1 MTTRRSTLPP
11 ASPASADPARTG
23 SGAPP
28 ASGLLARI
36 ARRLSSHWKRSL
48 IAAVG
53 VLVLLAVAA
62 GASGEPSDD
71 PSVPGTESQ
80 QAVDLFQ
87 AHSPAFGGAD
97 STLVFTVG
105 NGSVS
110 DPQPKAAIEGALAKV
125 RELDGVELAP
135 SPFDEGGQVSE
146 DGRLAAVDVRYSTDV
161 AKIDKE
167 DGEALIAAGETAE
180 PEVRVEARGYLVD
193 LAAEQDAPVGEL
205 IGVLVA
211 IILLTLLFRSFAA
224 MGATLIGALVGVAA
238 GQILLAAVSAPLG
251 LPTFSAVLAMML
263 GLGAGIDY
271 SLLIIGRYREQRALG
286 DDVQEAAARAASTSG
301 RAVVAAGLIVMV
313 AIAGL
318 LVIGV
323 PFVGK
328 MGLGAAIAVGAV
340 VVSALTILPIM
351 MGAFGRRL
359 VPKKPEHV
367 QASPG
372 FSRWGE
378 IVTRRPWVSIGA
390 AAALLLVFAFPVT
403 QMRIGQPDDGNQP
416 TGDTRRAAYDQQTRA
431 FGAGSAGPFLLAV
444 DTPRGAPETAA
455 QLDRLKQAVADTP
468 GIAAAAPAT
477 LSEDG
482 EMATIFATP
491 TTAPQDA
498 ETSELLDRLR
508 SDVIPKAIEGT
519 PLKAYVGGNVA
530 GFEDLSDKV
539 AGRLPLFIS
548 VVIGLSV
555 LLLVMA
561 FRSLWI
567 PLVSAL
573 FNLLSVAAAYGVVVA
588 VFQEG
593 IGASLLGADSG
604 VPIISFLPV
613 MLFAILFGLSMDYNV
628 FLLSRI
634 HEAYNQ
640 GDGPRASVIHG
651 MARIGKVVV
660 FAGLIMAAVFLSFVM
675 QDDLIGKMFGLGL
688 GLAILI
694 DVLIVR
700 MVIAP
705 AMVTILGDRA
715 WWLPAWLDRALPH
728 ISLDER
734 SPQDPQAQDLTLEID
749 RTADRLCV
757 RAAGD
762 LDLRTVEQ
770 LDDALRDHEG
780 DVATVIVDLRAV
792 RYIDSSGLAA
802 LVHAHQRARRREAR
816 FVAVRG
822 DGTAVAQILAH
833 TTLDRAFE
841 TADRPPA

>member
-1 MTTRRSTLPP
+1 MP
-11 ASPASADPARTG
+11 ATG
-23 SGAPP
+23 V
-28 ASGLLARI
+28 LARI
-36 ARRLSSHWKRSL
+36 ARALSSHWKRSGL
-48 IAAVG
+48 AALV
-53 VLVLLAVAA
+53 VLVLLVLLA
-62 GASGEPSDD
+62 GASPEASDD

-97 STLVFTVG
+97 STLVFTVDEG
-105 NGSVS
+105 KVS
-110 DPQPKAAIEGALAKV
+110 DPGPRAAIDGALADV
-125 RELDGVELAP
+125 RELDGVELVAD
-135 SPFDEGGQVSE
+135 PFEPGGQLSE

-161 AKIDKE
+161 AEIEKE
-167 DGEALIAAGETAE
+167 DGEALIAAGESAE
-180 PEVRVEARGYLVD
+180 PAVQVEARGYLID
-193 LAAEQDAPVGEL
+193 LAAEQDAPIGEL
-205 IGVLVA
+205 IGVFVA
-211 IILLTLLFRSFAA
+211 IILLTLLFRSLAA
-224 MGATLIGALVGVAA
+224 MGATLIGALVGVAV
-238 GQILLAAVSAPLG
+238 GQIVLAIVSAPLG
-251 LPTFSAVLAMML
+251 LPTFTAVLALML

-271 SLLIIGRYREQRALG
+271 ALLIIGRYREQRAHG
-286 DDVQEAAARAASTSG
+286 DSVEEAAARAASTSG

-328 MGLGAAIAVGAV
+328 MGLGAAIAVAAV
-340 VVSALTILPIM
+340 VVSALTILPTM

-367 QASPG
+367 EPSAA
-372 FSRWGE
+372 FTRWGE
-378 IVTRRPWVSIGA
+378 IVTRRPWVSIA
-390 AAALLLVFAFPVT
+390 AGVALLLVFAFPVT
-403 QMRIGQPDDGNQP
+403 QMRIGQPDDGNNP
-416 TGDTRRAAYDQQTRA
+416 SGDTRRIAYEKLTGA
-431 FGAGSAGPFLLAV
+431 FGAGSTGPFLLAV
-444 DTPRGAPETAA
+444 NTPKGAPETEA
-455 QLDRLKQAVADTP
+455 QLEALEKAVAATP
-468 GIAAAAPAT
+468 GIAQTAPAT

-482 EMATIFATP
+482 EMATMFATP

-498 ETSELLDRLR
+498 STSDLLDRLR
-508 SDVIPKAIEGT
+508 SDVIPKATEGT

-530 GFEDLSDKV
+530 GFEDLSDRV

-561 FRSLWI
+561 FRSLWV

-593 IGASLLGADSG
+593 IGASLIGADSG

-634 HEAYNQ
+634 HEAYNH
-640 GDGPRASVIHG
+640 GDTPRESVIHG
-651 MARIGKVVV
+651 MGRIGKVVV
-660 FAGLIMAAVFLSFVM
+660 FAGLIMSAVFLSFVL

-705 AMVTILGDRA
+705 AMVTLLGDRA
-715 WWLPAWLDRALPH
+715 WWLPQWLDRALPG
-728 ISLDER
+728 ISLDEPDELPAR
-734 SPQDPQAQDLTLEID
+734 DPVVPAEPLSLEVE
-749 RTADRLCV
+749 RTGDRLSV
-757 RAAGD
+757 RATGD
-762 LDLRTVEQ
+762 VDLATVARLNET
-770 LDDALRDHEG
+770 LCAEEG
-780 DVATVIVDLRAV
+780 DAATVVVDLRGV
-792 RYIDSSGLAA
+792 RFIDSSGLAA
-802 LVHAHQRARRREAR
+802 LVSAHQRARRRGAR
-816 FVAVRG
+816 LVAVRG
-822 DGTAVAQILAH
+822 DDTAVAQVLAS
-833 TTLDRAFE
+833 TALERAFE
-841 TADRPPA
+841 TTERPPT